1 MFCLESMFRIYHPQL
16 VQILKRSLAGSQ
28 TLCFHSRL
36 RGWWINIQIDE
47 HPSEPSSK
55 LHKLQFVFFL
65 HFRLRTDGPRELPIA
80 VTSKQ
85 VRDVLKS
92 ELSTSV
98 PVATPVIAVGAS
110 SNQAVPLPCK
120 EGERH
125 LHTPAEGA
133 LSQETPKP
141 GGNTERNLIHIVF

>member
-1 MFCLESMFRIYHPQL
+1 MNR
-16 VQILKRSLAGSQ
+16 QI
-28 TLCFHSRL
+28 
-36 RGWWINIQIDE
+36 IDE
-47 HPSEPSSK
+47 HSAKLEFR
-55 LHKLQFVFFL
+55 LHKNKVEDLFFL
-65 HFRLRTDGPRELPIA
+65 LLHLLTDGPRELPIA

-98 PVATPVIAVGAS
+98 PIATPVIAVNAS
-110 SNQAVPLPCK
+110 SNQAPPLPSK

-133 LSQETPKP
+133 LPLETPKP
-141 GGNTERNLIHIVF
+141 GGAIQSAASSAWCLLAEFFFPLTDCDYCFC

>member
-1 MFCLESMFRIYHPQL
+1 M
-16 VQILKRSLAGSQ
+16 
-28 TLCFHSRL
+28 
-36 RGWWINIQIDE
+36 
-47 HPSEPSSK
+47 
-55 LHKLQFVFFL
+55 
-65 HFRLRTDGPRELPIA
+65 PIA

-110 SNQAVPLPCK
+110 SNQAAPLPSK

-133 LSQETPKP
+133 LPQEASKP
-141 GGNTERNLIHIVF
+141 GGYAERSIIRIVFNHCVFLPCE